1 MATAASKGIK
11 EYVFE
16 WEGKD
21 RNGKIVRGET
31 RAGGEN
37 QIQAMLRRQGVT
49 PSKIKKRRTR
59 SGKKIDVQP
68 RGGARAEGGLGDA
81 FWR

>member
-1 MATAASKGIK
+1 MATAASRDIK
-11 EYVFE
+11 DFVYE

-21 RNGKIVRGET
+21 RHGKIVRGET

-49 PSKIKKRRTR
+49 PS
-59 SGKKIDVQP
+59 
-68 RGGARAEGGLGDA
+68 
-81 FWR
+81 